1 MNNSDNSL
9 TVIITGANSGL
20 GLRLALIL
28 IQKNY
33 ELVLCSRKLTNIK
46 KVLKKNKDID
56 YKKIHFVESDISKKK
71 DIDKIKKILKNK
83 LNNNVD
89 VLVNN
94 ASIIG
99 PIGNFSENKIDDWVK
114 TINTNLIGSVMMT
127 QLVIPFFKLKN
138 RGKIIQ
144 IAGGGAS
151 GPFPNFSSYATSKV
165 GIVRFMETISKELE
179 KNNIDVNCVA
189 PGFLNTNMQKK
200 VIKAGSKKVGSNYY
214 KKVSKNIEDKNNDF
228 NKPINLIEF
237 LISNKSNGITGKLI
251 SAVWDNWQIFPKNK
265 IKLKKT
271 DVFTLRRIIGK
282 NRNFKNGD
290 I

>member
-1 MNNSDNSL
+1 MNNYHNNQ
-9 TVIITGANSGL
+9 TIIITGANSGL
-20 GLRLALIL
+20 GLRISLFF

-46 KVLKKNKDID
+46 KILKKHKDIN

-71 DIDKIKKILKNK
+71 DINKIKNIIKKK

-89 VLVNN
+89 VLINN

-99 PIGNFSENKIDDWVK
+99 PIGAFSDNKINDWIK
-114 TINTNLIGSVMMT
+114 TINTNLIGSAMMT
-127 QLVIPFFKLKN
+127 LLVIPFFKKKK

-151 GPFPNFSSYATSKV
+151 GPFPNFSSYASSKA

-179 KNNIDVNCVA
+179 KYNIDVNCVA
-189 PGFLNTNMQKK
+189 PGILNTNMQKK
-200 VIKAGSKKVGSNYY
+200 VIKAGSKRIGADYY
-214 KKVSKNIEDKNNDF
+214 KKISKNINKNNDF

-237 LISNKSNGITGKLI
+237 LISDKSNGITGKLI
-251 SAVWDNWQIFPKNK
+251 SAVWDNWQIFSKNK
-265 IKLKKT
+265 KKLKKT

-282 NRNFKNGD
+282 NRNFRNADK
-290 I
+290 